1 MLTFLLYAAGMM
13 AQPDWGYN
21 PNAYSSEHVV
31 YAGLVDADG
40 NDPGGQF
47 IYLGAFIDNEC
58 RGLVRSEFGTSGS
71 FYYFPLRIKGTSS
84 DQGKPITFRLLYND
98 GLEYV
103 IQPQNGTLTYDD
115 RATTGIP
122 SNLFKLLFQHPTTY
136 SLTQQNISV
145 NVGESVD
152 MMQYIRFTP
161 ANASV
166 PTNIEWD
173 FANSSNYFAVDD
185 NILYGRTPTVNEGY
199 LGVKVGTLNPTG
211 NVNYFKVT
219 VIQPA
224 TSITLKEEYRDGVTV
239 PLNSLEELTN
249 ILQSCYDVT
258 PENCNEELLWKSND
272 ETAIVP
278 DENVYNGFTPVKPGT
293 YTMTLSGSKASV
305 DLKVTVVKPVTHIE
319 MEMTGVYKEVHIY
332 VGESLTKI
340 LPAGIKVMPEDAT
353 DTSVD
358 YSIQEGGN
366 YGTSV
371 LSRQD
376 NGDIVGAKPGKARVV
391 VSSKQNPQAM
401 LGIDVVVHKKMNG
414 MTFKKPVLSF
424 ILENPGNVLN
434 DVRANIVFDPEWP
447 VDDGY
452 TDVEMES
459 SNEDVF
465 FVQHTLF
472 DEEMCVARVEALG
485 EATVTVKYYV
495 AHTEVSANG
504 LNSKDD
510 MLFTGSFTVRVVE
523 GLKGFT
529 INVVDPPT
537 LGRQATVEITPDP
550 ATAPYDPKGLQV
562 QVDWNAQFPDG
573 CPDTWTIATIQRA
586 SEDGQTWTLLPKSMG
601 HGTIQVVYGKI
612 VMGRETFAVGQ
623 PFEQK
628 AGWSWNTFL
637 GNMSEDAM
645 HGYFE
650 DAVEEIRS
658 ENDLMYNDPKY
669 GYFGTLTNLVE
680 RTCYKV
686 KIGENPGYVS
696 FVLPSDSYA
705 ADINGE
711 AEYRPQWNW
720 LSYNSQFD
728 LTMDQ
733 YFNKE
738 KFSEGD
744 RIVSKD
750 EGFATYTANGW
761 EGTLKYLRFGQGY
774 MYYNASGETK
784 LISYAHDSEF
794 DQPTDREYAK
804 SALVKSSVWTYNSAP
819 FADNMTIIADLGS
832 RYGTDNYSV
841 GAFVGD
847 ECRGEGRMVGGK
859 CFITVHADK
868 GETISFRLYDELTG
882 EMRMVN
888 EQMPFADMAGTMKRP
903 VKMTLGES
911 TAIDQTL
918 LDRSGIA
925 VIDGQLSIQGMSVAS
940 TAVVN
945 TTGAVVLRNQTDLSS
960 LPSGVYIV
968 KVKTTDGKTITK
980 KIMK

>member
-122 SNLFKLLFQHPTTY
+122 SNLFKLLFQHPRTY
-136 SLTQQNISV
+136 TLTQKNISV

-152 MMQYIRFTP
+152 MMQYIKFTP
-161 ANASV
+161 ENASV

-211 NVNYFKVT
+211 DVNYFKVT

-224 TSITLKEEYRDGVTV
+224 TSITLKEEYKDGVTV
-239 PLNSLEELTN
+239 PLNSMEELTN
-249 ILQSCYDVT
+249 ILQECYDVT
-258 PENCNEELLWKSND
+258 PADCNEELLWKSND

-278 DENVYNGFTPVKPGT
+278 DENVYNGFTPVKTGT

-305 DLKVTVVKPVTHIE
+305 DLKVTVIKPVTHIE
-319 MEMTGVYKEVHIY
+319 QVGELKEVHIY

-340 LPAGIKVMPEDAT
+340 LPAGFKVMPEDAT
-353 DTSVD
+353 DASVSYRIEAD
-358 YSIQEGGN
+358 DN
-366 YGTSV
+366 NTTV
-371 LSRQD
+371 LSYQD
-376 NGDIVGAKPGKARVV
+376 NGDIVGTQPGKARVI
-391 VSSKQNPQAM
+391 VSSNQNPQAM
-401 LGIDVVVHKKMNG
+401 LNVNVVVHKKINS

-424 ILENPGNVLN
+424 ILENSGNVFN

-447 VDDGY
+447 VYDDY
-452 TDVEMES
+452 NEVEMES

-465 FVQHTLF
+465 FVQHSLIAE
-472 DEEMCVARVEALG
+472 DMCAANVKALG

-495 AHTEVSANG
+495 AHTEVSDKG
-504 LNSKDD
+504 LTTKDD
-510 MLFTGSFTVRVVE
+510 MLTGSFTVRVVE

-529 INVVDPPT
+529 INVMDPPT

-562 QVDWNAQFPDG
+562 QVDWNQQYADG

-601 HGTIQVVYGKI
+601 HGQITVLYGKQT
-612 VMGRETFAVGQ
+612 MGHETFTVGQ
-623 PFEQK
+623 PFDQK

-669 GYFGTLTNLVE
+669 GYFGTLTNLVAK
-680 RTCYKV
+680 TCYKV
-686 KIGENPGYVS
+686 KIGEEPGYVS

-728 LTMDQ
+728 LTLGQ

-761 EGTLKYLRFGQGY
+761 EGTLEYLRFGQGY

-784 LISYAHDSEF
+784 LISYASDSEF

-804 SALVKSSVWTYNSAP
+804 SAYVKSSVWTYNSAP

-847 ECRGEGRMVGGK
+847 ECRGEGRMVAGK
-859 CFITVHADK
+859 CFITVHADN

>member
-40 NDPGGQF
+40 NDPGAQF

-122 SNLFKLLFQHPTTY
+122 SNLFKLLFQQPRTY
-136 SLTQQNISV
+136 TLTQQNISV

-152 MMQYIRFTP
+152 MMQYIKFTP
-161 ANASV
+161 ENASV
-166 PTNIEWD
+166 PMNIEWD

-211 NVNYFKVT
+211 NVKSFKVT

-224 TSITLKEEYRDGVTV
+224 TSITLKEEYKDGVTV
-239 PLNSLEELTN
+239 PLNSMEELSN
-249 ILQSCYDVT
+249 ILQECYDVT
-258 PENCNEELLWKSND
+258 PADCNEELLWKSND

-278 DENVYNGFTPVKPGT
+278 DENVYNGFTPVKTGT

-358 YSIQEGGN
+358 YIIQEGGN

-401 LGIDVVVHKKMNG
+401 LGIDVVVHKKMNS

-447 VDDGY
+447 VNDGY

-472 DEEMCVARVEALG
+472 DEEMCAASVEALG

-504 LNSKDD
+504 LNSNDD
-510 MLFTGSFTVRVVE
+510 MLTGSFTVRVVE
-523 GLKGFT
+523 GLKSFT

-550 ATAPYDPKGLQV
+550 ATAPYEPKDVQV
-562 QVDWNAQFPDG
+562 FVDWNAQFPDG

-601 HGTIQVVYGKI
+601 HGTIRVVYGNI
-612 VMGRETFAVGQ
+612 VMGNAWFTVGQ
-623 PFEQK
+623 PFDQK

-645 HGYFE
+645 HGYFDE
-650 DAVEEIRS
+650 AVEEIRS

-686 KIGENPGYVS
+686 KIGEDPGYVS

-711 AEYRPQWNW
+711 AEYQPKWNW

-738 KFSEGD
+738 EFSEGD
-744 RIVSKD
+744 RIVSKN

-761 EGTLKYLRFGQGY
+761 EGTLEYLRFGQGY

-784 LISYAHDSEF
+784 LISYASDSEF

-804 SALVKSSVWTYNSAP
+804 SAYVKSSVWTYNSAP

-847 ECRGEGRMVGGK
+847 ECRGEGRMVAGK
-859 CFITVHADK
+859 CFITVHADN

>member
-122 SNLFKLLFQHPTTY
+122 SNLFKLLFQQPRTY
-136 SLTQQNISV
+136 TLTQQNISV

-152 MMQYIRFTP
+152 MMQYIKFTP
-161 ANASV
+161 ENASV
-166 PTNIEWD
+166 PMNIEWD

-211 NVNYFKVT
+211 NVKSFKVT

-224 TSITLKEEYRDGVTV
+224 TSITLKEEYKDGVTV
-239 PLNSLEELTN
+239 PLNSMEELSN
-249 ILQSCYDVT
+249 ILQECYDVT
-258 PENCNEELLWKSND
+258 PADCNEELLWKSND

-278 DENVYNGFTPVKPGT
+278 DENVYNGFTPVKTGT

-358 YSIQEGGN
+358 YIIQEGGN

-401 LGIDVVVHKKMNG
+401 LGIDVVVHKKMNS

-447 VDDGY
+447 VNDGY

-472 DEEMCVARVEALG
+472 DEEMCAASVEALG

-504 LNSKDD
+504 LNSNDD
-510 MLFTGSFTVRVVE
+510 MLTGSFTVRVVE
-523 GLKGFT
+523 GLKSFT

-550 ATAPYDPKGLQV
+550 ATAPYEPKDVQV
-562 QVDWNAQFPDG
+562 FVDWNAQFPDG

-601 HGTIQVVYGKI
+601 HGTIRVVYGNI
-612 VMGRETFAVGQ
+612 VMGNAWFTVGQ
-623 PFEQK
+623 PFDQK

-645 HGYFE
+645 HGYFDE
-650 DAVEEIRS
+650 AVEEIRS

-686 KIGENPGYVS
+686 KIGEDPGYVS

-711 AEYRPQWNW
+711 AEYQPKWNW

-738 KFSEGD
+738 EFSEGD
-744 RIVSKD
+744 RIVSKN

-761 EGTLKYLRFGQGY
+761 EGTLEYLRFGQGY

-784 LISYAHDSEF
+784 LISYASDSEF

-804 SALVKSSVWTYNSAP
+804 SAYVKSSVWTYNSAP

-847 ECRGEGRMVGGK
+847 ECRGEGRMVAGK
-859 CFITVHADK
+859 CFITVHADN

>member
-136 SLTQQNISV
+136 SLTQKNISV

-152 MMQYIRFTP
+152 MMQYIKFTP
-161 ANASV
+161 ENASV

-185 NILYGRTPTVNEGY
+185 NILYGRNPVEDGY
-199 LGVKVGTLNPTG
+199 LGMKMGTVTPTG
-211 NVNYFKVT
+211 DVKSFKVT

-224 TSITLKEEYRDGVTV
+224 TSITLKEEYKDGVTV
-239 PLNSLEELTN
+239 PLNSMEELTN
-249 ILQSCYDVT
+249 ILQECYDVT
-258 PENCNEELLWKSND
+258 PADCNEELLWKSND

-278 DENVYNGFTPVKPGT
+278 DETVHNGFTPVKTGT

-305 DLKVTVVKPVTHIE
+305 DLKVTVIKPVTHIE
-319 MEMTGVYKEVHIY
+319 QVGELKEVHIY

-340 LPAGIKVMPEDAT
+340 LPAGFKVMPEDAT
-353 DTSVD
+353 DASVSYRIEAD
-358 YSIQEGGN
+358 DN
-366 YGTSV
+366 NTTV
-371 LSRQD
+371 LSYQD
-376 NGDIVGAKPGKARVV
+376 NGDIVGTQPGKARVI
-391 VSSKQNPQAM
+391 VSSNQNPQAM
-401 LGIDVVVHKKMNG
+401 LNVNVVVHKKINS

-424 ILENPGNVLN
+424 ILENSGNVFN

-447 VDDGY
+447 VYDDY
-452 TDVEMES
+452 NEVEMES

-465 FVQHTLF
+465 FVQHSLIAE
-472 DEEMCVARVEALG
+472 DMCAANVKALG

-495 AHTEVSANG
+495 AHTEVSDKG
-504 LNSKDD
+504 LTTKDD
-510 MLFTGSFTVRVVE
+510 MLTGSFTVRVVE

-529 INVVDPPT
+529 INVMDPPT

-550 ATAPYDPKGLQV
+550 ATAPYEPKDVQV

-612 VMGRETFAVGQ
+612 VMGSASFTVGQ

-774 MYYNASGETK
+774 MYYNASGESK
-784 LISYAHDSEF
+784 LISYASDSEF
-794 DQPTDREYAK
+794 DQPADREYAK
-804 SALVKSSVWTYNSAP
+804 SAYVKSSVWTYNSAP

-832 RYGTDNYSV
+832 RYGTDNFSV

-847 ECRGEGRMVGGK
+847 ECRGECRMVGGK

>member
-122 SNLFKLLFQHPTTY
+122 SNLFKLLFQHPRTY
-136 SLTQQNISV
+136 TLTQKNISV

-152 MMQYIRFTP
+152 MMQYIKFTP
-161 ANASV
+161 ENASV

-211 NVNYFKVT
+211 DVNYFKVT

-224 TSITLKEEYRDGVTV
+224 TSITLKEEYKDGVTV
-239 PLNSLEELTN
+239 PLNSMEELTN
-249 ILQSCYDVT
+249 ILQECYDVT
-258 PENCNEELLWKSND
+258 PADCNEELLWKSND

-278 DENVYNGFTPVKPGT
+278 DETVHNGFTPVKTGT

-305 DLKVTVVKPVTHIE
+305 DLKVTVIKPVTHIE
-319 MEMTGVYKEVHIY
+319 QVGELKEVHIY

-340 LPAGIKVMPEDAT
+340 LPAGFKVMPEDAT
-353 DTSVD
+353 DASVSYRIEAD
-358 YSIQEGGN
+358 DN
-366 YGTSV
+366 NTTV
-371 LSRQD
+371 LSYQD
-376 NGDIVGAKPGKARVV
+376 NGDIVGTQPGKARVI
-391 VSSKQNPQAM
+391 VSSNQNPQAM
-401 LGIDVVVHKKMNG
+401 LNVNVVVHKKINS

-424 ILENPGNVLN
+424 ILENSGNVFN

-447 VDDGY
+447 VYDDY
-452 TDVEMES
+452 NEVEMES
-459 SNEDVF
+459 SKEDVF
-465 FVQHTLF
+465 FVQHSLIAE
-472 DEEMCVARVEALG
+472 DMCAANVKALG

-495 AHTEVSANG
+495 AHTEVSDKG
-504 LNSKDD
+504 LTTKDD
-510 MLFTGSFTVRVVE
+510 MLTGSFTVRVVE

-529 INVVDPPT
+529 INVMDPPT

-550 ATAPYDPKGLQV
+550 ATAPYEPKDVQV

-612 VMGRETFAVGQ
+612 VMGSASFTVGQ

-645 HGYFE
+645 HGYFDE
-650 DAVEEIRS
+650 AVEEIRS

-686 KIGENPGYVS
+686 KIGEEPGYVS

-728 LTMDQ
+728 LTLGQ

-761 EGTLKYLRFGQGY
+761 EGTLEYLRFGQGY

-804 SALVKSSVWTYNSAP
+804 SAYVKSSVWTYNSAP

-847 ECRGEGRMVGGK
+847 ECRGEGRMVAGK
-859 CFITVHADK
+859 CFITVHADN

>member
-122 SNLFKLLFQHPTTY
+122 SNLFKLLFQQPRTY
-136 SLTQQNISV
+136 TLTQQNISV

-152 MMQYIRFTP
+152 MMQYIKFTP
-161 ANASV
+161 ENASV
-166 PTNIEWD
+166 PMNIEWD

-211 NVNYFKVT
+211 NVKSFKVT

-224 TSITLKEEYRDGVTV
+224 TSITLKEEYKDGVTV
-239 PLNSLEELTN
+239 PLNSMEELSN
-249 ILQSCYDVT
+249 ILQECYDVT
-258 PENCNEELLWKSND
+258 PADCNEELLWKSND

-278 DENVYNGFTPVKPGT
+278 DENVNNGFTPVKTGT

-305 DLKVTVVKPVTHIE
+305 DLKVTVIKPVTHIE
-319 MEMTGVYKEVHIY
+319 QVGELKEVHIY

-340 LPAGIKVMPEDAT
+340 LPAGFKVMPEDAT
-353 DTSVD
+353 DASVSYRIEAD
-358 YSIQEGGN
+358 N
-366 YGTSV
+366 NNTTV
-371 LSRQD
+371 LSSQD
-376 NGDIVGAKPGKARVV
+376 NGDIVGTQPGKARVI
-391 VSSKQNPQAM
+391 VSSNQNPQAM
-401 LGIDVVVHKKMNG
+401 LNVNVVVHKKINS

-424 ILENPGNVLN
+424 ILEEQQRNVIN
-434 DVRANIVFDPEWP
+434 EVRANIVFDPEWP
-447 VDDGY
+447 VYDDY
-452 TDVEMES
+452 NEIEMES
-459 SNEDVF
+459 SNQDVF
-465 FVQHTLF
+465 FAQYALW
-472 DEEMCVARVEALG
+472 DDGDLQEAYAKALG

-504 LNSKDD
+504 LTTQND
-510 MLFTGSFTVRVVE
+510 MLTGSFTVRVVE
-523 GLKGFT
+523 GLKSFT

-550 ATAPYDPKGLQV
+550 ATAPYEPKDVQV
-562 QVDWNAQFPDG
+562 FVDWNAQFPDG

-601 HGTIQVVYGKI
+601 HGTIRVVYGNI
-612 VMGRETFAVGQ
+612 VMGNAWFTVGQ
-623 PFEQK
+623 PFDQK

-645 HGYFE
+645 HGYFDE
-650 DAVEEIRS
+650 AVEEIRS

-686 KIGENPGYVS
+686 KIGEEPGYVS

-711 AEYRPQWNW
+711 AEYQPKWNW

-738 KFSEGD
+738 EFSEGD
-744 RIVSKD
+744 RIVSKN

-761 EGTLKYLRFGQGY
+761 EGTLEYLRFGQGY

-784 LISYAHDSEF
+784 LISYASDSEF

-804 SALVKSSVWTYNSAP
+804 SAYVKSSVWTYNSAP

-847 ECRGEGRMVGGK
+847 ECRGEGRMVAGK
-859 CFITVHADK
+859 CFITVHADN

>member
-1 MLTFLLYAAGMM
+1 MCAA
-13 AQPDWGYN
+13 
-21 PNAYSSEHVV
+21 
-31 YAGLVDADG
+31 
-40 NDPGGQF
+40 
-47 IYLGAFIDNEC
+47 
-58 RGLVRSEFGTSGS
+58 
-71 FYYFPLRIKGTSS
+71 
-84 DQGKPITFRLLYND
+84 
-98 GLEYV
+98 
-103 IQPQNGTLTYDD
+103 
-115 RATTGIP
+115 
-122 SNLFKLLFQHPTTY
+122 
-136 SLTQQNISV
+136 
-145 NVGESVD
+145 
-152 MMQYIRFTP
+152 
-161 ANASV
+161 
-166 PTNIEWD
+166 
-173 FANSSNYFAVDD
+173 
-185 NILYGRTPTVNEGY
+185 
-199 LGVKVGTLNPTG
+199 
-211 NVNYFKVT
+211 NVN
-219 VIQPA
+219 
-224 TSITLKEEYRDGVTV
+224 
-239 PLNSLEELTN
+239 
-249 ILQSCYDVT
+249 
-258 PENCNEELLWKSND
+258 
-272 ETAIVP
+272 
-278 DENVYNGFTPVKPGT
+278 
-293 YTMTLSGSKASV
+293 
-305 DLKVTVVKPVTHIE
+305 
-319 MEMTGVYKEVHIY
+319 
-332 VGESLTKI
+332 
-340 LPAGIKVMPEDAT
+340 
-353 DTSVD
+353 
-358 YSIQEGGN
+358 
-366 YGTSV
+366 
-371 LSRQD
+371 
-376 NGDIVGAKPGKARVV
+376 
-391 VSSKQNPQAM
+391 
-401 LGIDVVVHKKMNG
+401 
-414 MTFKKPVLSF
+414 
-424 ILENPGNVLN
+424 
-434 DVRANIVFDPEWP
+434 
-447 VDDGY
+447 
-452 TDVEMES
+452 
-459 SNEDVF
+459 
-465 FVQHTLF
+465 
-472 DEEMCVARVEALG
+472 ALG

-504 LNSKDD
+504 LTTKDD
-510 MLFTGSFTVRVVE
+510 MLTGSFTVRVVE

-537 LGRQATVEITPDP
+537 LGRQATVEITPNP
-550 ATAPYDPKGLQV
+550 ATAPYEPKDVQV

-601 HGTIQVVYGKI
+601 HGTIRVVYGKI
-612 VMGRETFAVGQ
+612 VMGSASFTVGQ
-623 PFEQK
+623 PFDQK

-645 HGYFE
+645 HGYFDE
-650 DAVEEIRS
+650 AVEEIRS

-686 KIGENPGYVS
+686 KIGEEPGYVS

-744 RIVSKD
+744 RIVSKN

-761 EGTLKYLRFGQGY
+761 EGTLEYLRFGQGY

-784 LISYAHDSEF
+784 LISYASDSEF

-804 SALVKSSVWTYNSAP
+804 SAYVKSSVWTYNSAP

-925 VIDGQLSIQGMSVAS
+925 VIDGQLSIQGMSVVS

>member
-58 RGLVRSEFGTSGS
+58 RGLVRSEFGTPGS

-98 GLEYV
+98 GLEYD

-115 RATTGIP
+115 GATSNFP
-122 SNLFKLLFQHPTTY
+122 SDLMKLMFQKPTTY

-152 MMQYIRFTP
+152 MMQYIQFEP
-161 ANASV
+161 QNANV
-166 PTNIEWD
+166 PSNITWD

-211 NVNYFKVT
+211 NVKSFKVT

-239 PLNSLEELTN
+239 SLNSQEELAN

-258 PENCNEELLWKSND
+258 PADCNEELLWKSND

-278 DENVYNGFTPVKPGT
+278 DKNLHNGFTPVKTGT

-305 DLKVTVVKPVTHIE
+305 DLKVTVINPVTHIE
-319 MEMTGVYKEVHIY
+319 QVGELKEVHIY

-340 LPAGIKVMPEDAT
+340 LPAGFKVMPEDAT
-353 DTSVD
+353 DTSVSYRIEAD
-358 YSIQEGGN
+358 N
-366 YGTSV
+366 NNTTV
-371 LSRQD
+371 LSYQD
-376 NGDIVGAKPGKARVV
+376 NGDIVGAQPGRARVIV
-391 VSSKQNPQAM
+391 TSNQNPQAM
-401 LGIDVVVHKKMNG
+401 LNINVVVHKKMNS
-414 MTFKKPVLSF
+414 MTFKKPELAF
-424 ILENPGNVLN
+424 ILENPGNVM
-434 DVRANIVFDPEWP
+434 DGIRANIVFDPEWP
-447 VDDGY
+447 VYDDY
-452 TDVEMES
+452 NDIEMES

-465 FVQHTLF
+465 FVQHSLIAE
-472 DEEMCVARVEALG
+472 DMCAAAVKALG

-495 AHTEVSANG
+495 SHTEVSANG
-504 LNSKDD
+504 LTTKDD
-510 MLFTGSFTVRVVE
+510 MLTGSFTVRVVE
-523 GLKGFT
+523 GLKNFT
-529 INVVDPPT
+529 ISVNGQPT
-537 LGRQATVEITPDP
+537 LGRQITVEIAPNP
-550 ATAPYDPKGLQV
+550 ASAPYDPKGLQV
-562 QVDWNAQFPDG
+562 LVDWNKQYADG

-601 HGTIQVVYGKI
+601 HGQITVLYGKQT
-612 VMGRETFAVGQ
+612 MGRETFAVGQ

-711 AEYRPQWNW
+711 AEYRPKWNW

-784 LISYAHDSEF
+784 LISYASDDEF

-911 TAIDQTL
+911 TGIDQTL

>member
-152 MMQYIRFTP
+152 MMQYIKFTP
-161 ANASV
+161 ENASV
-166 PTNIEWD
+166 PMNIEWD

-185 NILYGRTPTVNEGY
+185 NILYGRKPVEDGY
-199 LGVKVGTLNPTG
+199 LGMKMGTVTPTG
-211 NVNYFKVT
+211 DVNYFKVT

-224 TSITLKEEYRDGVTV
+224 TSITLREEYKDGVTV
-239 PLNSLEELTN
+239 PLNGLEELTN
-249 ILQSCYDVT
+249 ILQECYDVT
-258 PENCNEELLWKSND
+258 PADCNEELLWKSND

-278 DENVYNGFTPVKPGT
+278 DENLHNGFTPVKTGT

-319 MEMTGVYKEVHIY
+319 QVGDYKEVHIY

-340 LPAGIKVMPEDAT
+340 LPAGFKVMPEDAT
-353 DTSVD
+353 DASVSYRILPND
-358 YSIQEGGN
+358 N
-366 YGTSV
+366 NTTV
-371 LSRQD
+371 LSNQD
-376 NGDIVGAKPGKARVV
+376 NGDIVGTQPGKARVM
-391 VSSKQNPQAM
+391 VSSTQNPQAM
-401 LGIDVVVHKKMNG
+401 LYIDVVVHKKMNS

-424 ILENPGNVLN
+424 ILENSGNVFN

-447 VDDGY
+447 VSDDY
-452 TDVEMES
+452 NDIEMKS

-465 FVQHTLF
+465 FVQHSF
-472 DEEMCVARVEALG
+472 IAEDMCAANVKALG
-485 EATVTVKYYV
+485 EATVTVTYYV

-504 LNSKDD
+504 LTTQNDE
-510 MLFTGSFTVRVVE
+510 LTGSFTVRVVE

-529 INVVDPPT
+529 INVMDPPT
-537 LGRQATVEITPDP
+537 LGRQAIVEITPDP

-562 QVDWNAQFPDG
+562 QVDWNQQYADG
-573 CPDTWTIATIQRA
+573 CPDTWAIATIQRA

-601 HGTIQVVYGKI
+601 HGQITVLYGKQT
-612 VMGRETFAVGQ
+612 MGRETFTVGQ

-645 HGYFE
+645 HGYFDE
-650 DAVEEIRS
+650 AVEEIRS

-686 KIGENPGYVS
+686 KIGEEPGYVS

-784 LISYAHDSEF
+784 LISYASDDEF

-804 SALVKSSVWTYNSAP
+804 SAYVKSSVWTYNSAP

-847 ECRGEGRMVGGK
+847 ECRGEGRMVAGK
-859 CFITVHADK
+859 CFITVHADN

>member
-21 PNAYSSEHVV
+21 PNAYSDEHVV
-31 YAGLVDADG
+31 YACLVDSDG
-40 NDPGGQF
+40 LQVGGQF
-47 IYLGAFIDNEC
+47 TYLGAFIDGEC
-58 RGLVRSEFGTSGS
+58 RGLARSEYAQSS
-71 FYYFPLRIKGTSS
+71 YYFPLRIKGTSS
-84 DQGKPITFRLLYND
+84 DQGKPVTFRFQNTD

-103 IQPQNGTLTYDD
+103 IQPQNGTLTYDNG
-115 RATTGIP
+115 ATTGIP
-122 SNLFKLLFQHPTTY
+122 SNLFKLLFQQPRTY
-136 SLTQQNISV
+136 TLTQQNISV

-152 MMQYIRFTP
+152 MMQYIKFTP

-166 PTNIEWD
+166 PMNIEWD

-199 LGVKVGTLNPTG
+199 LGVKVGTLTPTG
-211 NVNYFKVT
+211 NVKSFKVT

-224 TSITLKEEYRDGVTV
+224 TSITLKEEYKNGVTV

-258 PENCNEELLWKSND
+258 PADCNEELLWKSND

-278 DENVYNGFTPVKPGT
+278 DKNLYNGFTPVKTGT

-319 MEMTGVYKEVHIY
+319 KVGDYKEVHIY

-340 LPAGIKVMPEDAT
+340 LPAGFKVMPEDAT
-353 DTSVD
+353 DASVS
-358 YSIQEGGN
+358 YRIQPTN
-366 YGTSV
+366 DNTTV
-371 LSRQD
+371 LSNQD
-376 NGDIVGAKPGKARVV
+376 NGDIVGTQPGRARVI
-391 VSSKQNPQAM
+391 VSSNQNPQAM
-401 LGIDVVVHKKMNG
+401 LGIDVVVHKKMNS

-424 ILENPGNVLN
+424 ILENSGNVFN

-447 VDDGY
+447 VSDDY
-452 TDVEMES
+452 NDIEMES

-465 FVQHTLF
+465 FVQHSF
-472 DEEMCVARVEALG
+472 IAEDMCAANVNALG
-485 EATVTVKYYV
+485 EATVTVTYYV

-504 LNSKDD
+504 LTTQNDE
-510 MLFTGSFTVRVVE
+510 LTGSFTVRVVE

-529 INVVDPPT
+529 INVMDPPT

-784 LISYAHDSEF
+784 LISYASDDEF

>member
-166 PTNIEWD
+166 PMNIEWD

-185 NILYGRTPTVNEGY
+185 NILYGRNPVEDGY
-199 LGVKVGTLNPTG
+199 LGVKVGTLTPTG
-211 NVNYFKVT
+211 NVKSFKVT

-224 TSITLKEEYRDGVTV
+224 TSITLKEEYKNGVTV

-258 PENCNEELLWKSND
+258 PADCNEELLWKSND

-278 DENVYNGFTPVKPGT
+278 DKNLYNGFTPVKTGT

-774 MYYNASGETK
+774 MYYNASGESK
-784 LISYAHDSEF
+784 LISYASDSEF

-804 SALVKSSVWTYNSAP
+804 SAFAERSVWTYNSAP

-832 RYGTDNYSV
+832 RYGTDNFSV

>member
-58 RGLVRSEFGTSGS
+58 RGLVRSKFGTSGS

-161 ANASV
+161 ENASV

-185 NILYGRTPTVNEGY
+185 NILYGRNPVEDGY
-199 LGVKVGTLNPTG
+199 LGVKLGTLTPTG
-211 NVNYFKVT
+211 NVKSFKVT

-224 TSITLKEEYRDGVTV
+224 TSITLKEEYKDGVTV
-239 PLNSLEELTN
+239 PLNSMEELTN

-258 PENCNEELLWKSND
+258 PADCNEELLWKSND

-358 YSIQEGGN
+358 YIIQEGGN

-510 MLFTGSFTVRVVE
+510 MLFSGSFTVRVVE

-562 QVDWNAQFPDG
+562 QVDWNQQYADG

-601 HGTIQVVYGKI
+601 HGQITVLYGKQT
-612 VMGRETFAVGQ
+612 MGRETFTVGQ

-784 LISYAHDSEF
+784 LISYASDDEF

>member
-40 NDPGGQF
+40 NDPGAQF

-122 SNLFKLLFQHPTTY
+122 SNLFKLLFQQPRTY
-136 SLTQQNISV
+136 TLTQQNISV

-152 MMQYIRFTP
+152 MMQYIKFTP
-161 ANASV
+161 ENASV
-166 PTNIEWD
+166 PMNIEWD

-185 NILYGRTPTVNEGY
+185 NILYGRNTVEDGY
-199 LGVKVGTLNPTG
+199 LGVKLGTLTPTG
-211 NVNYFKVT
+211 DVNYFKVT

-224 TSITLKEEYRDGVTV
+224 TSITLKEEYKDGVTV
-239 PLNSLEELTN
+239 PLNSMEELSN
-249 ILQSCYDVT
+249 ILQQCYDVT
-258 PENCNEELLWKSND
+258 PADCNEELLWKSND

-278 DENVYNGFTPVKPGT
+278 DENVYNGFTPVKTGT

-305 DLKVTVVKPVTHIE
+305 DLKVTVIKPVTHIE
-319 MEMTGVYKEVHIY
+319 QVGELKEVHIY

-340 LPAGIKVMPEDAT
+340 LPAGFKVMPEDAT
-353 DTSVD
+353 DASVSYRIEAD
-358 YSIQEGGN
+358 DN
-366 YGTSV
+366 NTTV
-371 LSRQD
+371 LSSQD
-376 NGDIVGAKPGKARVV
+376 NGDIVGTQPGKARVI
-391 VSSKQNPQAM
+391 VSSNQNPQAM
-401 LGIDVVVHKKMNG
+401 LNVNVVVHKKMNS

-424 ILENPGNVLN
+424 ILEAQQRNVIN
-434 DVRANIVFDPEWP
+434 EVRANIVFDPEWP
-447 VDDGY
+447 VYDDY
-452 TDVEMES
+452 NDVEMES

-465 FVQHTLF
+465 FAQYALW
-472 DEEMCVARVEALG
+472 DDGDLLEAYAKALG
-485 EATVTVKYYV
+485 EATVTVKYHV
-495 AHTEVSANG
+495 SHTEVSDNG
-504 LNSKDD
+504 LTTKED
-510 MLFTGSFTVRVVE
+510 MLTGSFTVRVVE

-529 INVVDPPT
+529 INVMDPPT

-550 ATAPYDPKGLQV
+550 ATAPYEPKDV
-562 QVDWNAQFPDG
+562 QVFVYWNPQYADG

-612 VMGRETFAVGQ
+612 VMGSASFTVGQ
-623 PFEQK
+623 PFDQK

-645 HGYFE
+645 HGYFDE
-650 DAVEEIRS
+650 AVEEIRS

-686 KIGENPGYVS
+686 KIGEDPGYVS

-711 AEYRPQWNW
+711 AEYQPKWNW

-738 KFSEGD
+738 EFSEGD
-744 RIVSKD
+744 RIVSKN

-761 EGTLKYLRFGQGY
+761 EGTLEYLRFGQGY

-784 LISYAHDSEF
+784 LISYASDSEF

-804 SALVKSSVWTYNSAP
+804 SAYVKSSVWTYNSAP

-847 ECRGEGRMVGGK
+847 ECRGEGRMVAGK
-859 CFITVHADK
+859 CFITVHADN

>member
-21 PNAYSSEHVV
+21 PNAYSDEHVV
-31 YAGLVDADG
+31 YACLVDADG
-40 NDPGGQF
+40 LQVGGQF
-47 IYLGAFIDNEC
+47 TYLGAFIGDEC
-58 RGLVRSEFGTSGS
+58 RGLARSEYAQSS
-71 FYYFPLRIKGTSS
+71 YYFPLRIKGTSS
-84 DQGKPITFRLLYND
+84 DQGKPVTFRFKNAD

-103 IQPQNGTLTYDD
+103 IQPQNGTFTYDNG
-115 RATTGIP
+115 ATTGIP
-122 SNLFKLLFQHPTTY
+122 SNLFKLLFQQPTTY
-136 SLTQQNISV
+136 TLTQQNISV

-152 MMQYIRFTP
+152 MMQYIKFTP
-161 ANASV
+161 ENASV

-185 NILYGRTPTVNEGY
+185 NILYGRNTVEDGY
-199 LGVKVGTLNPTG
+199 LGVKLGTLTPTG
-211 NVNYFKVT
+211 DVNYFKVT

-224 TSITLKEEYRDGVTV
+224 TSITLKEEYKDGVTV
-239 PLNSLEELTN
+239 PLNSMEELSN
-249 ILQSCYDVT
+249 ILKQCYDVT
-258 PENCNEELLWKSND
+258 PADCNEELLWKSND

-278 DENVYNGFTPVKPGT
+278 DENVYNGFTPVKTGT

-305 DLKVTVVKPVTHIE
+305 DLKVTVIKPVTHIE
-319 MEMTGVYKEVHIY
+319 QVGELKEVHIY

-340 LPAGIKVMPEDAT
+340 LPAGFKVMPEDAT
-353 DTSVD
+353 DASVSYRIEAD
-358 YSIQEGGN
+358 N
-366 YGTSV
+366 NNTTV
-371 LSRQD
+371 LSSQD
-376 NGDIVGAKPGKARVV
+376 NGDIVGTQPGKARVIV
-391 VSSKQNPQAM
+391 TSNQNPQAM
-401 LGIDVVVHKKMNG
+401 LNVNVVVHKKMNS

-424 ILENPGNVLN
+424 ILEEQQRNVIN
-434 DVRANIVFDPEWP
+434 EVRANIVFDPEWP
-447 VDDGY
+447 VYDDY
-452 TDVEMES
+452 NEIEMES
-459 SNEDVF
+459 SNQDVF
-465 FVQHTLF
+465 FAQYALW
-472 DEEMCVARVEALG
+472 DDGDLQEAYAKALG

-504 LNSKDD
+504 LTTQND
-510 MLFTGSFTVRVVE
+510 MLTGSFTVRVVE
-523 GLKGFT
+523 GLKSFT

-550 ATAPYDPKGLQV
+550 ATAPYEPKDVQV
-562 QVDWNAQFPDG
+562 FVDWNAQFPDG

-601 HGTIQVVYGKI
+601 HGTIRVVYGNI
-612 VMGRETFAVGQ
+612 VMGSAWFTVGQ

-645 HGYFE
+645 HGYFDE
-650 DAVEEIRS
+650 AVEEIRS

-686 KIGENPGYVS
+686 KIGEEPGYVS
-696 FVLPSDSYA
+696 FVLPSDSYT

-711 AEYRPQWNW
+711 AEYQPKWNW

-738 KFSEGD
+738 EFSEGD
-744 RIVSKD
+744 RIVSKN

-761 EGTLKYLRFGQGY
+761 EGTLEYLRFGQGY

-784 LISYAHDSEF
+784 LISYASDSEF

-804 SALVKSSVWTYNSAP
+804 SAYVKSSVWTYNSAP

-847 ECRGEGRMVGGK
+847 ECRGEGRMVAGK
-859 CFITVHADK
+859 CFITVHADN

>member
-21 PNAYSSEHVV
+21 PNAYSDEHVV
-31 YAGLVDADG
+31 YACLVDSDG
-40 NDPGGQF
+40 LQVGGQF
-47 IYLGAFIDNEC
+47 TYLGAFIDGEC
-58 RGLVRSEFGTSGS
+58 RGLARSEYAQSS
-71 FYYFPLRIKGTSS
+71 YYFPLRIKGTSS
-84 DQGKPITFRLLYND
+84 DQGKPVTFRFQNTD

-103 IQPQNGTLTYDD
+103 IQPQNGTLTYDNG
-115 RATTGIP
+115 ATTGIP
-122 SNLFKLLFQHPTTY
+122 SNLFKLLFQQPRTY
-136 SLTQQNISV
+136 TLTQQNISV

-166 PTNIEWD
+166 PMNIEWD

-211 NVNYFKVT
+211 NVKSFKVT

-224 TSITLKEEYRDGVTV
+224 TSITLKEEYKNGVTV

-258 PENCNEELLWKSND
+258 PADCNEELLWKSND

-278 DENVYNGFTPVKPGT
+278 DKNLYNGFTPVKPGT

-319 MEMTGVYKEVHIY
+319 KVGDYKEVHIY

-340 LPAGIKVMPEDAT
+340 LPAGFKVMPEDAT
-353 DTSVD
+353 DASVS
-358 YSIQEGGN
+358 YRIQPTN
-366 YGTSV
+366 DNTTV
-371 LSRQD
+371 LSYQD
-376 NGDIVGAKPGKARVV
+376 NGDIVGTQPGRARVIV
-391 VSSKQNPQAM
+391 TSNQNPQAM
-401 LGIDVVVHKKMNG
+401 LGIDVVVHKKMNS

-424 ILENPGNVLN
+424 ILENSGNVFN

-447 VDDGY
+447 VSDDY
-452 TDVEMES
+452 NDIEMES

-465 FVQHTLF
+465 FVQHSF
-472 DEEMCVARVEALG
+472 IAEDMCAANVNALG

-504 LNSKDD
+504 LTTQNDE
-510 MLFTGSFTVRVVE
+510 LTGSFTVRVVE

-529 INVVDPPT
+529 INVMDPPT

-562 QVDWNAQFPDG
+562 QVDWNKQYADG

-601 HGTIQVVYGKI
+601 HGQITVLYGKQT
-612 VMGRETFAVGQ
+612 MGRETFAVGQ

-711 AEYRPQWNW
+711 AEYRPKWNW

-784 LISYAHDSEF
+784 LISYASDDEF

>member
-21 PNAYSSEHVV
+21 PNAYSDEHVV
-31 YAGLVDADG
+31 YACLVDADG
-40 NDPGGQF
+40 LQVGGQF
-47 IYLGAFIDNEC
+47 TYLGAFIDGEC

-84 DQGKPITFRLLYND
+84 DQGKSVTFRFRNTD

-103 IQPQNGTLTYDD
+103 IQPQNGTFTYDNG
-115 RATTGIP
+115 ATTGIP
-122 SNLFKLLFQHPTTY
+122 SNLFKLLFQQPRTY

-152 MMQYIRFTP
+152 MMQYIRFIP
-161 ANASV
+161 ENASV
-166 PTNIEWD
+166 PMNIEWD

-211 NVNYFKVT
+211 DVNSFRVT

-239 PLNSLEELTN
+239 PLNGLEELTN

-258 PENCNEELLWKSND
+258 PADCNEELLWKSND

-278 DENVYNGFTPVKPGT
+278 DENLHNGFTPVKTGT

-305 DLKVTVVKPVTHIE
+305 DLKVTVIKPVTHIE
-319 MEMTGVYKEVHIY
+319 QVGELKEVHIY

-340 LPAGIKVMPEDAT
+340 LPAGFKVMPEDAT
-353 DTSVD
+353 DTSVSYRIEAD
-358 YSIQEGGN
+358 N
-366 YGTSV
+366 NNTTV
-371 LSRQD
+371 LSNQD
-376 NGDIVGAKPGKARVV
+376 NGDIVGTQPGRARVI
-391 VSSKQNPQAM
+391 VSSNQNPQAM
-401 LGIDVVVHKKMNG
+401 LNINVVVHKKINS

-424 ILENPGNVLN
+424 ILEAQQRNVIN

-447 VDDGY
+447 VYDDY
-452 TDVEMES
+452 NDVEMES

-465 FVQHTLF
+465 FVQHSLIAE
-472 DEEMCVARVEALG
+472 DMCAANVNALG

-495 AHTEVSANG
+495 SHTEVSANG
-504 LNSKDD
+504 LTTQNDE
-510 MLFTGSFTVRVVE
+510 LTGSFTVRVVE

-537 LGRQATVEITPDP
+537 LGRQATVEITPNP
-550 ATAPYDPKGLQV
+550 ATAPYEPKDVQV

-601 HGTIQVVYGKI
+601 HGTIRVVYGKI
-612 VMGRETFAVGQ
+612 VMGSASFTVGQ
-623 PFEQK
+623 PFDQK

-645 HGYFE
+645 HGYFDE
-650 DAVEEIRS
+650 AVEEIRS

-686 KIGENPGYVS
+686 KIGEEPGYVS

-744 RIVSKD
+744 RIVSKN

-761 EGTLKYLRFGQGY
+761 EGTLEYLRFGQGY

-784 LISYAHDSEF
+784 LISYASDSEF

-804 SALVKSSVWTYNSAP
+804 SAYVKSSVWTYNSAP

-925 VIDGQLSIQGMSVAS
+925 VIDGQLSIQGMSVVS

>member
-40 NDPGGQF
+40 NDPGAQF

-122 SNLFKLLFQHPTTY
+122 SNLFKLLFQQPRTY
-136 SLTQQNISV
+136 TLTQQNISV

-152 MMQYIRFTP
+152 MMQYIKFTP
-161 ANASV
+161 ENASV
-166 PTNIEWD
+166 PMNIEWD

-211 NVNYFKVT
+211 NVKSFKVT

-224 TSITLKEEYRDGVTV
+224 TSITLKEEYKDGVTV
-239 PLNSLEELTN
+239 PLNSMEELSN
-249 ILQSCYDVT
+249 ILQECYDVT
-258 PENCNEELLWKSND
+258 PADCNEELLWKSND

-278 DENVYNGFTPVKPGT
+278 DENVYNGFTPVKTGT

-358 YSIQEGGN
+358 YIIQEGGN

-401 LGIDVVVHKKMNG
+401 LGIDVVVHKKMNS

-447 VDDGY
+447 VNDGY

-472 DEEMCVARVEALG
+472 DEEMCAASVEALG

-504 LNSKDD
+504 LNSNDD
-510 MLFTGSFTVRVVE
+510 MLTGSFTVRVVE
-523 GLKGFT
+523 GLKSFT

-550 ATAPYDPKGLQV
+550 ATAPYEPKDVQV
-562 QVDWNAQFPDG
+562 FVDWNAQFPDG

-601 HGTIQVVYGKI
+601 HGTIRVVYGNI
-612 VMGRETFAVGQ
+612 VMGNAWFTVGQ
-623 PFEQK
+623 PFDQK

-645 HGYFE
+645 HGYFDE
-650 DAVEEIRS
+650 AVEEIRS

-686 KIGENPGYVS
+686 KIGEDPGYVS

-711 AEYRPQWNW
+711 AEYQPKWNW

-738 KFSEGD
+738 EFSEGD
-744 RIVSKD
+744 RIVSKN

-761 EGTLKYLRFGQGY
+761 EGTLEYLRFGQGY
-774 MYYNASGETK
+774 MYYNVSGETK
-784 LISYAHDSEF
+784 LISYASDSEF

-804 SALVKSSVWTYNSAP
+804 SAYVKSSVWTYNSAP

-847 ECRGEGRMVGGK
+847 ECRGEGRMVAGK
-859 CFITVHADK
+859 CFITVHADN

>member
-21 PNAYSSEHVV
+21 PNAYSDEHVV
-31 YAGLVDADG
+31 YACLVDSDG
-40 NDPGGQF
+40 LQVGGQF
-47 IYLGAFIDNEC
+47 TYLGAFIDGEC
-58 RGLVRSEFGTSGS
+58 RGLARSEYAQSS
-71 FYYFPLRIKGTSS
+71 YYFPLRIKGTSS
-84 DQGKPITFRLLYND
+84 DQGKPVTFRFQNTD

-103 IQPQNGTLTYDD
+103 IQPQNGTLTYDNG
-115 RATTGIP
+115 ATTGIP
-122 SNLFKLLFQHPTTY
+122 SNLFKLLFQQPRTY
-136 SLTQQNISV
+136 TLTQQYISV

-152 MMQYIRFTP
+152 MMQYIKFTP

-166 PTNIEWD
+166 PMNIEWD

-211 NVNYFKVT
+211 NVKSFKVT

-224 TSITLKEEYRDGVTV
+224 TSITLKEEYKNGVTV

-258 PENCNEELLWKSND
+258 PADCNEELLWKSND

-278 DENVYNGFTPVKPGT
+278 DKNLYNGFTPVKTGT

-562 QVDWNAQFPDG
+562 LVDWNKQYADG

-784 LISYAHDSEF
+784 LISYASDDEF

-859 CFITVHADK
+859 CFITVHADN

>member
-40 NDPGGQF
+40 NDPGAQF

-122 SNLFKLLFQHPTTY
+122 SNLFKLLFQQPRTY
-136 SLTQQNISV
+136 TLTQQNISV

-152 MMQYIRFTP
+152 MMQYIKFTP
-161 ANASV
+161 ENASV
-166 PTNIEWD
+166 PMNIKWD

-185 NILYGRTPTVNEGY
+185 NILYGRNTVEDGY
-199 LGVKVGTLNPTG
+199 LGVKLGTLTPTG
-211 NVNYFKVT
+211 DVDYFKVT

-224 TSITLKEEYRDGVTV
+224 TSITLKEEYKDGVTV
-239 PLNSLEELTN
+239 PLNSMEELSN
-249 ILQSCYDVT
+249 ILQECYDVT
-258 PENCNEELLWKSND
+258 PADCNEELLWKSND

-278 DENVYNGFTPVKPGT
+278 DENVYNGFTPVKTGT

-358 YSIQEGGN
+358 YIIQEGGN

-401 LGIDVVVHKKMNG
+401 LGIDVVVHKKMNS

-447 VDDGY
+447 VNDGY

-472 DEEMCVARVEALG
+472 DEEMCAASVEALG

-504 LNSKDD
+504 LNSNDD
-510 MLFTGSFTVRVVE
+510 MLTGSFTVRVVE
-523 GLKGFT
+523 GLKSFT

-550 ATAPYDPKGLQV
+550 ATAPYEPKDVQV
-562 QVDWNAQFPDG
+562 FVDWNAQSPDG

-601 HGTIQVVYGKI
+601 HGTIRVVYGNI
-612 VMGRETFAVGQ
+612 VMGNAWFTVGQ
-623 PFEQK
+623 PFDQK

-645 HGYFE
+645 HGYFDE
-650 DAVEEIRS
+650 AVEEIRS

-669 GYFGTLTNLVE
+669 GYFGTLTNLVAK
-680 RTCYKV
+680 TCYKV

-711 AEYRPQWNW
+711 AEYQPKWNW

-738 KFSEGD
+738 EFSEGD
-744 RIVSKD
+744 RIVSKN

-761 EGTLKYLRFGQGY
+761 EGTLEYLRFGQGY

-784 LISYAHDSEF
+784 LISYASDSEF

-804 SALVKSSVWTYNSAP
+804 SAYVKSSVWTYNSAP

-847 ECRGEGRMVGGK
+847 ECRGEGRMVAGK
-859 CFITVHADK
+859 CFITVHADN

>member
-21 PNAYSSEHVV
+21 PNAYSDEHVV
-31 YAGLVDADG
+31 YACLVDSDG
-40 NDPGGQF
+40 LQVGGQF
-47 IYLGAFIDNEC
+47 TYLGAFIDGEC
-58 RGLVRSEFGTSGS
+58 RGLARSEYAQSS
-71 FYYFPLRIKGTSS
+71 YYFPLRIKGTSS
-84 DQGKPITFRLLYND
+84 DQGKPVTFRFQNTD

-103 IQPQNGTLTYDD
+103 IQPQNGTLTYDNG
-115 RATTGIP
+115 ATTGIP
-122 SNLFKLLFQHPTTY
+122 SNLFKLLFQQPRTY
-136 SLTQQNISV
+136 TLTQQYISV

-166 PTNIEWD
+166 PMNIEWD

-211 NVNYFKVT
+211 NVKSFKVT

-239 PLNSLEELTN
+239 PLNGLEELTN

-258 PENCNEELLWKSND
+258 PADCNEELLWKSND

-278 DENVYNGFTPVKPGT
+278 DKNLHNGFTPVKTGT

-305 DLKVTVVKPVTHIE
+305 DLKVTVINPVTHIE
-319 MEMTGVYKEVHIY
+319 QVGELKEVHIY

-340 LPAGIKVMPEDAT
+340 LPAGFKVMPEDAT
-353 DTSVD
+353 DTSVSYRIEAD
-358 YSIQEGGN
+358 N
-366 YGTSV
+366 NNTTV
-371 LSRQD
+371 LSYQD
-376 NGDIVGAKPGKARVV
+376 NGDIVGAQPGRARVIV
-391 VSSKQNPQAM
+391 TSNQNPQAM
-401 LGIDVVVHKKMNG
+401 LNINVVVHKKMNS
-414 MTFKKPVLSF
+414 MTFKKPELAF
-424 ILENPGNVLN
+424 ILENPGNVM
-434 DVRANIVFDPEWP
+434 DGIRANIVFDPEWP
-447 VDDGY
+447 VYDDY
-452 TDVEMES
+452 NDIEMES

-465 FVQHTLF
+465 FVQHSLIAE
-472 DEEMCVARVEALG
+472 DMCAAAVKALG

-495 AHTEVSANG
+495 SHTEVSANG
-504 LNSKDD
+504 LTTKDD
-510 MLFTGSFTVRVVE
+510 MLTGSFTVRVVE
-523 GLKGFT
+523 GLKNFT
-529 INVVDPPT
+529 ISVNGQPT
-537 LGRQATVEITPDP
+537 LGRQITVEIAPNP
-550 ATAPYDPKGLQV
+550 ASAPYDPKGLQV
-562 QVDWNAQFPDG
+562 LVDWNKQYADG
-573 CPDTWTIATIQRA
+573 CPDTWTIATIQPA

-601 HGTIQVVYGKI
+601 HGTIRVVYGKI
-612 VMGRETFAVGQ
+612 VMGSETFTVGQ
-623 PFEQK
+623 PFDQK

-784 LISYAHDSEF
+784 LISYASDSEF
-794 DQPTDREYAK
+794 DQPADREYAK
-804 SALVKSSVWTYNSAP
+804 SAFAERSVWTYNSAP

-911 TAIDQTL
+911 TGIDQTL

>member
-161 ANASV
+161 ENASV
-166 PTNIEWD
+166 PMNIEWD

-185 NILYGRTPTVNEGY
+185 NILYGRNPVEDGY
-199 LGVKVGTLNPTG
+199 LGVKVGTLTPTG
-211 NVNYFKVT
+211 NVKSFKVT

-224 TSITLKEEYRDGVTV
+224 TSITLKEEYKNGVTV

-258 PENCNEELLWKSND
+258 PADCNEELLWKSND

-278 DENVYNGFTPVKPGT
+278 DKNLYNGFTPVKTGT

-728 LTMDQ
+728 LTLGQ

-744 RIVSKD
+744 RIVSKN

-774 MYYNASGETK
+774 MYYNASGESK
-784 LISYAHDSEF
+784 LISYASDSEF

-804 SALVKSSVWTYNSAP
+804 SAFAERSVWTYNSAP

-832 RYGTDNYSV
+832 RYGTDNFSV

>member
-47 IYLGAFIDNEC
+47 IYLGAFIDGEC

-152 MMQYIRFTP
+152 MMQYIKFTP
-161 ANASV
+161 ENASV
-166 PTNIEWD
+166 PMNIEWD

-211 NVNYFKVT
+211 NVKSFKVT

-224 TSITLKEEYRDGVTV
+224 TSITLKEEYKNGVTV

-249 ILQSCYDVT
+249 ILQECYDVT
-258 PENCNEELLWKSND
+258 PADCNEELLWKSND

-278 DENVYNGFTPVKPGT
+278 DENVYNGFTPVKTGT

-305 DLKVTVVKPVTHIE
+305 DLKVTVINPVTHIE
-319 MEMTGVYKEVHIY
+319 QVGDYKEVHIY

-340 LPAGIKVMPEDAT
+340 LPAGFKVMPEDAT
-353 DTSVD
+353 DASVS
-358 YSIQEGGN
+358 YRIQPTN
-366 YGTSV
+366 DNTTV
-371 LSRQD
+371 LSNQD
-376 NGDIVGAKPGKARVV
+376 NGDIVGTQPGRARVI
-391 VSSKQNPQAM
+391 VSSNQNPQAM
-401 LGIDVVVHKKMNG
+401 LGIDVVVHKKMNS

-424 ILENPGNVLN
+424 ILENSGNVFN

-447 VDDGY
+447 VSDDY
-452 TDVEMES
+452 NDIEMKS

-465 FVQHTLF
+465 FVQHSF
-472 DEEMCVARVEALG
+472 IAEDMCAANVKALG
-485 EATVTVKYYV
+485 EATVTVTYYV

-504 LNSKDD
+504 LTTKDD
-510 MLFTGSFTVRVVE
+510 ILTGSFTVRVVE
-523 GLKGFT
+523 GLKNFT
-529 INVVDPPT
+529 VSVNGQPT
-537 LGRQATVEITPDP
+537 LGRQITVEIAPNP
-550 ATAPYDPKGLQV
+550 ASAPYDPKGLQV
-562 QVDWNAQFPDG
+562 LVDWNKQYADG
-573 CPDTWTIATIQRA
+573 CPDTWTIATIQPA

-601 HGTIQVVYGKI
+601 HGQITVLYGKQT
-612 VMGRETFAVGQ
+612 MGRETFTVGQ
-623 PFEQK
+623 PFDQK

-645 HGYFE
+645 HGYFDE
-650 DAVEEIRS
+650 AVEEIRS

-669 GYFGTLTNLVE
+669 GYFGTLTNLVAK
-680 RTCYKV
+680 TCYKV
-686 KIGENPGYVS
+686 KIGEEPGYVS

-761 EGTLKYLRFGQGY
+761 EGTLEYLRFGQGY

-784 LISYAHDSEF
+784 LISYASDSEF

-804 SALVKSSVWTYNSAP
+804 SAYVKSSVWTYNSAP

-847 ECRGEGRMVGGK
+847 ECRGEGRMVAGK

-945 TTGAVVLRNQTDLSS
+945 TTGAVVLCNQTDLSS

>member
-40 NDPGGQF
+40 NDPGAQF

-122 SNLFKLLFQHPTTY
+122 SNLFKLLFQQPRTY
-136 SLTQQNISV
+136 TLTQQNISV

-152 MMQYIRFTP
+152 MMQYIKFTP
-161 ANASV
+161 ENASV

-199 LGVKVGTLNPTG
+199 LGVKLGTITPTG
-211 NVNYFKVT
+211 DVNYFKVT

-224 TSITLKEEYRDGVTV
+224 TSITLKEEYKDGVTV
-239 PLNSLEELTN
+239 PLNSMEELSN
-249 ILQSCYDVT
+249 ILQQCYDVT
-258 PENCNEELLWKSND
+258 PADCNEELLWKSND

-278 DENVYNGFTPVKPGT
+278 DENVYNGFTPVKTGT

-305 DLKVTVVKPVTHIE
+305 DLKVTVIKPVTHIE
-319 MEMTGVYKEVHIY
+319 QVGELKEVHIY

-340 LPAGIKVMPEDAT
+340 LPAGFKVMPEDAT
-353 DTSVD
+353 DASVSYRIEAD
-358 YSIQEGGN
+358 DN
-366 YGTSV
+366 NTSV
-371 LSRQD
+371 LSSQD
-376 NGDIVGAKPGKARVV
+376 NGDIVGTQPGKARVI
-391 VSSKQNPQAM
+391 VSSNQNPQAM
-401 LGIDVVVHKKMNG
+401 LNVNVVVHKKMNS
-414 MTFKKPVLSF
+414 MTFKKPVISF
-424 ILENPGNVLN
+424 ILEEQQRNVIN
-434 DVRANIVFDPEWP
+434 EVRANIVFDPEWP
-447 VDDGY
+447 VYDDY
-452 TDVEMES
+452 NEIEMES
-459 SNEDVF
+459 SNQDVF
-465 FVQHTLF
+465 FAQYALW
-472 DEEMCVARVEALG
+472 DDGDLQEAYAKALG

-504 LNSKDD
+504 LTTQND
-510 MLFTGSFTVRVVE
+510 MLTGSFTVRVVE
-523 GLKGFT
+523 GLKSFT

-550 ATAPYDPKGLQV
+550 ATAPYEPKDVQV
-562 QVDWNAQFPDG
+562 FVDWNAQFPDG

-601 HGTIQVVYGKI
+601 HGTIRVVYGNI
-612 VMGRETFAVGQ
+612 VMGNAWFTVGQ
-623 PFEQK
+623 PFDQK

-645 HGYFE
+645 HGYFDE
-650 DAVEEIRS
+650 AVEEIRS

-686 KIGENPGYVS
+686 KIGEDPGYVS

-711 AEYRPQWNW
+711 AEYQPKWNW

-738 KFSEGD
+738 EFSEGD
-744 RIVSKD
+744 RIVSKN

-761 EGTLKYLRFGQGY
+761 EGTLEYLRFGQGY

-784 LISYAHDSEF
+784 LISYASDSEF

-804 SALVKSSVWTYNSAP
+804 SAYVKSSVWTYNSAP

-847 ECRGEGRMVGGK
+847 ECRGEGRMVAGK
-859 CFITVHADK
+859 CFITVHADN

>member
-58 RGLVRSEFGTSGS
+58 RGLVRSEFGTPGS

-98 GLEYV
+98 GLEYD
-103 IQPQNGTLTYDD
+103 IQPPNGTLTYDD
-115 RATTGIP
+115 GATSNFP
-122 SNLFKLLFQHPTTY
+122 SDLMKLMFQKPTTY

-152 MMQYIRFTP
+152 MMQYIQFEP
-161 ANASV
+161 QNANV
-166 PTNIEWD
+166 PSNITWD

-211 NVNYFKVT
+211 NVKSFKVT

-239 PLNSLEELTN
+239 SLNSQEELAN

-258 PENCNEELLWKSND
+258 PADCNEELLWKSND

-278 DENVYNGFTPVKPGT
+278 DKNLHNGFTPVKTGT

-319 MEMTGVYKEVHIY
+319 KVGDYKEVHIY

-340 LPAGIKVMPEDAT
+340 LPAGFKVMPEDAT
-353 DTSVD
+353 DASVS
-358 YSIQEGGN
+358 YRIQPTN
-366 YGTSV
+366 DNTTV
-371 LSRQD
+371 LSNQD
-376 NGDIVGAKPGKARVV
+376 NGDIVGTQPGRARVI
-391 VSSKQNPQAM
+391 VSSNQNPQAM
-401 LGIDVVVHKKMNG
+401 LGIDVVVHKKMNS

-424 ILENPGNVLN
+424 ILEAQQRNVIN

-447 VDDGY
+447 VNDDY
-452 TDVEMES
+452 NDVEMAS

-465 FVQHTLF
+465 FAQYALWDP
-472 DEEMCVARVEALG
+472 DEVLQEAYAKALG
-485 EATVTVKYYV
+485 EATLNVRYYV
-495 AHTEVSANG
+495 FHTVVSDNG
-504 LNSKDD
+504 LTIEEDE
-510 MLFTGSFTVRVVE
+510 LTGSFTVRVVE

-550 ATAPYDPKGLQV
+550 ATAPYEPKDVQV

-784 LISYAHDSEF
+784 LISYASDSEF

-804 SALVKSSVWTYNSAP
+804 SAYVKSSVWTYNSAP

-888 EQMPFADMAGTMKRP
+888 EQMSFADMAGTMKRP

>member
-40 NDPGGQF
+40 NDPGAQF

-122 SNLFKLLFQHPTTY
+122 SNLFKLLFQQPRTY
-136 SLTQQNISV
+136 TLTQQNISV

-152 MMQYIRFTP
+152 MMQYIKFTP
-161 ANASV
+161 ENASV
-166 PTNIEWD
+166 PMNIKWD

-185 NILYGRTPTVNEGY
+185 NILYGRNTVEDGY
-199 LGVKVGTLNPTG
+199 LGVKLGTLTPTG
-211 NVNYFKVT
+211 DVDYFKVT

-224 TSITLKEEYRDGVTV
+224 TSITLKEEYKDGVTV
-239 PLNSLEELTN
+239 PLNSMEELSN
-249 ILQSCYDVT
+249 ILKQCYDVT
-258 PENCNEELLWKSND
+258 PADCNEELLWKSND

-278 DENVYNGFTPVKPGT
+278 DENVYNGFTPVKTGT

-305 DLKVTVVKPVTHIE
+305 DLKVTVIKPVTHIE
-319 MEMTGVYKEVHIY
+319 QVGELKEVHIY

-340 LPAGIKVMPEDAT
+340 LPAGFKVMPEDAT
-353 DTSVD
+353 DASVSYRIEAND
-358 YSIQEGGN
+358 N
-366 YGTSV
+366 NTNV
-371 LSRQD
+371 LSSQD
-376 NGDIVGAKPGKARVV
+376 NGDIVGTQPGKARVI
-391 VSSKQNPQAM
+391 VSSNQNPQAM
-401 LGIDVVVHKKMNG
+401 LNVNVVVHKKMNS

-424 ILENPGNVLN
+424 ILEEQQRNVIN
-434 DVRANIVFDPEWP
+434 EVRANIVFDPEWP
-447 VDDGY
+447 VYDDY
-452 TDVEMES
+452 NDVEMES
-459 SNEDVF
+459 SNQDVF
-465 FVQHTLF
+465 FAQYALW
-472 DEEMCVARVEALG
+472 DDGDLQEAYAKALG

-495 AHTEVSANG
+495 DHTEVSANG
-504 LNSKDD
+504 LTTQND
-510 MLFTGSFTVRVVE
+510 MLTGSFTVRVVE
-523 GLKGFT
+523 GLKSFT

-550 ATAPYDPKGLQV
+550 ATAPYEPKDVQV
-562 QVDWNAQFPDG
+562 FVDWNAQSPDG

-601 HGTIQVVYGKI
+601 HGTIRVVYGNI
-612 VMGRETFAVGQ
+612 VMGSAWFTVGQ
-623 PFEQK
+623 PFDQK

-645 HGYFE
+645 HGYFDE
-650 DAVEEIRS
+650 AVEEIRS

-686 KIGENPGYVS
+686 KIGEEPGYVS
-696 FVLPSDSYA
+696 FVLPSDSYT

-711 AEYRPQWNW
+711 AEYQPKWNW

-744 RIVSKD
+744 RIVSKN

-761 EGTLKYLRFGQGY
+761 EGTLEYLRFGQGY

-784 LISYAHDSEF
+784 LISYASDSEF

-804 SALVKSSVWTYNSAP
+804 SAYVKSSVWTYNSAP

-847 ECRGEGRMVGGK
+847 ECRGEGRMVAGK
-859 CFITVHADK
+859 CFITVHADN

>member
-122 SNLFKLLFQHPTTY
+122 SNLFKLLFQHPRTY
-136 SLTQQNISV
+136 TLTQKNISV

-152 MMQYIRFTP
+152 MMQYIKFTP
-161 ANASV
+161 ENASV

-211 NVNYFKVT
+211 DVNYFKVT

-224 TSITLKEEYRDGVTV
+224 TSITLKEEYKDGVTV
-239 PLNSLEELTN
+239 PLNSMEELTN
-249 ILQSCYDVT
+249 ILQECYDVT
-258 PENCNEELLWKSND
+258 PADCNEELLWKSND

-278 DENVYNGFTPVKPGT
+278 DETVHNGFTPVKTGT

-305 DLKVTVVKPVTHIE
+305 DLKVTVIKPVTHIE
-319 MEMTGVYKEVHIY
+319 QVGELKEVHIY

-340 LPAGIKVMPEDAT
+340 LPAGFKVMPEDAT
-353 DTSVD
+353 DASVSYRIEAD
-358 YSIQEGGN
+358 DN
-366 YGTSV
+366 NTTV
-371 LSRQD
+371 LSYQD
-376 NGDIVGAKPGKARVV
+376 NGDIVGTQPGKARVI
-391 VSSKQNPQAM
+391 VSSNQNPQAM
-401 LGIDVVVHKKMNG
+401 LNVNVVVHKKINS

-424 ILENPGNVLN
+424 ILENSGNVFN

-447 VDDGY
+447 VYDDY
-452 TDVEMES
+452 NEVEMES

-465 FVQHTLF
+465 FVQHSLIAE
-472 DEEMCVARVEALG
+472 DMCAANVKALG

-495 AHTEVSANG
+495 AHTEVSDKG
-504 LNSKDD
+504 LTTKDD
-510 MLFTGSFTVRVVE
+510 MLTGSFTVRVVE

-529 INVVDPPT
+529 INVMDPPT

-550 ATAPYDPKGLQV
+550 ATAPYEPKDVQV

-612 VMGRETFAVGQ
+612 VMGSASFTVGQ

-645 HGYFE
+645 HGYFDE
-650 DAVEEIRS
+650 AVEEIRS

-686 KIGENPGYVS
+686 KIGEEPGYVS

-728 LTMDQ
+728 LTLGQ

-761 EGTLKYLRFGQGY
+761 EGTLEYLRFGQGY

-804 SALVKSSVWTYNSAP
+804 SAYVKSSVWTYNSAP

-847 ECRGEGRMVGGK
+847 ECRGEGRMVAGK
-859 CFITVHADK
+859 CFITVHADN

>member
-21 PNAYSSEHVV
+21 PNAYSDEHVV
-31 YAGLVDADG
+31 YACLVDSDG
-40 NDPGGQF
+40 LQVGGQF
-47 IYLGAFIDNEC
+47 TYLGAFIDGEC
-58 RGLVRSEFGTSGS
+58 RGLARSEYAQSS
-71 FYYFPLRIKGTSS
+71 YYFPLRIKGTSS
-84 DQGKPITFRLLYND
+84 DQGKPVTFRFQNTD

-103 IQPQNGTLTYDD
+103 IQPQNGTLTYDNG
-115 RATTGIP
+115 ATTGIP
-122 SNLFKLLFQHPTTY
+122 SNLFKLLFQQPRTY
-136 SLTQQNISV
+136 TLTQQYISV

-166 PTNIEWD
+166 PMNIEWD

-211 NVNYFKVT
+211 NVKSFKVT

-239 PLNSLEELTN
+239 PLNGLEELTN

-258 PENCNEELLWKSND
+258 PADCNEELLWKSND

-278 DENVYNGFTPVKPGT
+278 DKNLHNGFTPVKTGT

-305 DLKVTVVKPVTHIE
+305 DLKVTVINPVTHIE
-319 MEMTGVYKEVHIY
+319 QVGELKEVHIY

-340 LPAGIKVMPEDAT
+340 LPAGFKVMPEDAT
-353 DTSVD
+353 DTSVSYRIEAD
-358 YSIQEGGN
+358 N
-366 YGTSV
+366 NNTTV
-371 LSRQD
+371 LSYQD
-376 NGDIVGAKPGKARVV
+376 NGDIVGAQPGRARVIV
-391 VSSKQNPQAM
+391 TSNQNPQAM
-401 LGIDVVVHKKMNG
+401 LNINVVVHKKMNS
-414 MTFKKPVLSF
+414 MTFKKPELAF
-424 ILENPGNVLN
+424 ILENPGNVM
-434 DVRANIVFDPEWP
+434 DGIRANIVFDPEWP
-447 VDDGY
+447 VYDDY
-452 TDVEMES
+452 NDIEMES

-465 FVQHTLF
+465 FVQHSLIAE
-472 DEEMCVARVEALG
+472 DMCAAAVKALG

-495 AHTEVSANG
+495 SHTEVSANG
-504 LNSKDD
+504 LTTKDD
-510 MLFTGSFTVRVVE
+510 MLTGSFTVRVVE
-523 GLKGFT
+523 GLKNFT
-529 INVVDPPT
+529 ISVNGQPT
-537 LGRQATVEITPDP
+537 LGRQITVEIAPNP
-550 ATAPYDPKGLQV
+550 ASAPYDPKGLQV
-562 QVDWNAQFPDG
+562 LVDWNKQYADG
-573 CPDTWTIATIQRA
+573 CPDTWTIATIQPA

-601 HGTIQVVYGKI
+601 HGTIRVVYGKI
-612 VMGRETFAVGQ
+612 VMGSETFTVGQ
-623 PFEQK
+623 PFDQK

-784 LISYAHDSEF
+784 PISYASDSEF
-794 DQPTDREYAK
+794 DQPADREYAK
-804 SALVKSSVWTYNSAP
+804 SAFAERSVWTYNSAP

-911 TAIDQTL
+911 TGIDQTL

>member
-40 NDPGGQF
+40 NDPGAQF

-122 SNLFKLLFQHPTTY
+122 SNLFKLLFQQPRTY
-136 SLTQQNISV
+136 TLTQQNISV

-152 MMQYIRFTP
+152 MMQYIKFTP
-161 ANASV
+161 ENASV
-166 PTNIEWD
+166 PMNIKWD

-211 NVNYFKVT
+211 DVDYFKVT

-224 TSITLKEEYRDGVTV
+224 TSITLKEEYKDGVTV
-239 PLNSLEELTN
+239 PLNSMEELSN
-249 ILQSCYDVT
+249 ILQECYDVT
-258 PENCNEELLWKSND
+258 PADCNEELLWKSND

-278 DENVYNGFTPVKPGT
+278 DENVYNGFTPVKTGT

-305 DLKVTVVKPVTHIE
+305 DLKVTVIKPVTHIE
-319 MEMTGVYKEVHIY
+319 QVGELKEVHIY

-340 LPAGIKVMPEDAT
+340 LPAGFKVMPEDAT
-353 DTSVD
+353 DTSVSYRIEAND
-358 YSIQEGGN
+358 N
-366 YGTSV
+366 NTNV
-371 LSRQD
+371 LSSQD
-376 NGDIVGAKPGKARVV
+376 NGDIVGTQPGKARVV
-391 VSSKQNPQAM
+391 VSSNQNPQAM
-401 LGIDVVVHKKMNG
+401 LNVNVVVHKKMNS
-414 MTFKKPVLSF
+414 MTFKKPVISF
-424 ILENPGNVLN
+424 ILEEQQRNVIN
-434 DVRANIVFDPEWP
+434 EVRANIVFDPEWP
-447 VDDGY
+447 VYDDY
-452 TDVEMES
+452 NEIEMES

-465 FVQHTLF
+465 FVQHSLIAE
-472 DEEMCVARVEALG
+472 DMCAANVKALG

-495 AHTEVSANG
+495 AHTEVSDKG
-504 LNSKDD
+504 LTTIDD
-510 MLFTGSFTVRVVE
+510 MLTGSFTVRVVE

-550 ATAPYDPKGLQV
+550 ATAPYEPKDVQV

-601 HGTIQVVYGKI
+601 HGTIRVVYGNI
-612 VMGRETFAVGQ
+612 VMGNAWFTVGQ
-623 PFEQK
+623 PFDQK

-645 HGYFE
+645 HGYFDE
-650 DAVEEIRS
+650 AVEEIRS

-686 KIGENPGYVS
+686 KIGEEPGYVS
-696 FVLPSDSYA
+696 FVLPSDSYT

-711 AEYRPQWNW
+711 AEYQPKWNW

-738 KFSEGD
+738 EFSEGD
-744 RIVSKD
+744 RIVSKN

-761 EGTLKYLRFGQGY
+761 EGTLEYLRFGQGY

-784 LISYAHDSEF
+784 LISYASDSEF

-804 SALVKSSVWTYNSAP
+804 SAYVKSSVWTYNSAP

-832 RYGTDNYSV
+832 RYATDNYSV

-859 CFITVHADK
+859 CFITVHADN